1 MSAQFGWEDD
11 EGSAQG
17 LHCRGEGP
25 RTPGSGSHGRQDGKT
40 FPAISLGLS
49 LGHVHVLLYFY
60 NNDINRHCR
69 GLTSARPSPE
79 VSATPPPC
87 GPGSL
92 TLSFTSSSSL
102 IVRFT
107 GS

>member
-1 MSAQFGWEDD
+1 MPRGYTA
-11 EGSAQG
+11 EGRVPG
-17 LHCRGEGP
+17 LPALAATG
-25 RTPGSGSHGRQDGKT
+25 DKMVT